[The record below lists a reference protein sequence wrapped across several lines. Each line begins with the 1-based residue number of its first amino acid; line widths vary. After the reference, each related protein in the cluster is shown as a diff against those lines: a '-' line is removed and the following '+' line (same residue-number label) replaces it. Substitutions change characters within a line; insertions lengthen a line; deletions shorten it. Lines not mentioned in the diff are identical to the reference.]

1 MLGKTKLYEVA
12 QEERGGVDRGGGGV
26 RIQIVLTI
34 VTTFDIYR
42 PVYDYSR
49 VLHKF
54 MITK

>member
-26 RIQIVLTI
+26 RIQIVLKI

-42 PVYDYSR
+42 PVYDYNR
-49 VLHKF
+49 VLHKRS
-54 MITK
+54 